1 MTKKQIVENIKNI
14 LNLGNEDLRIIN
26 MMTKN
31 QLNVYLYNLTK

>member
-31 QLNVYLYNLTK
+31 QLNVYLSNLTK